1 MREKEYEK
9 NGRKYKIALPEG
21 VENIDLG
28 IPIGPPNVVDE
39 IGLPEPMATRLHNQL
54 YNRGLYSLAEAQKRP
69 RELQAALQS
78 ALQLDAARLMSA
90 FQEAEKETLP
100 FE

>member
-9 NGRKYKIALPEG
+9 NDRKYKVALPEG

-28 IPIGPPNVVDE
+28 IPVGPPNVVDE

-54 YNRGLYSLAEAQKRP
+54 YNRGLYSLAEVQKRP

-78 ALQLDAARLMSA
+78 ALRLDAAKLMSA
-90 FQEAEKETLP
+90 FAEAEKETLP